1 MNKELIYPERE
12 ALLQMPASVNGWI
25 VLRDYAYHF
34 GDLEI
39 FQKIITDYLSD
50 CPLFELDQLLKI
62 ARIFLNEDE
71 FQLLIAFLFKQC
83 HLICTHRRY
92 T

>member
-1 MNKELIYPERE
+1 MNKELSYPERE

-39 FQKIITDYLSD
+39 FRKIITDYLSD
-50 CPLFELDQLLKI
+50 CPLFELDRLLKI

-71 FQLLIAFLFKQC
+71 LQLLIAFLFKQC
-83 HLICTHRRY
+83 HLIYTHRRY

>member
-1 MNKELIYPERE
+1 MNKELIYPKRE
-12 ALLQMPASVNGWI
+12 ALLQMLASVNGWI
-25 VLRDYAYHF
+25 GLRDYAYHF

-39 FQKIITDYLSD
+39 FRKIITDYLTE
-50 CPLFELDQLLKI
+50 CLLFELDQLLEN
-62 ARIFLNEDE
+62 ARIFLSENE

-83 HLICTHRRY
+83 HLICTHSRY

>member
-1 MNKELIYPERE
+1 MNKRLIYPERE

-39 FQKIITDYLSD
+39 FRKIITDYLSE

-71 FQLLIAFLFKQC
+71 IQLLIAFLFKQC
-83 HLICTHRRY
+83 HQICTPRRY

>member
-1 MNKELIYPERE
+1 MNKGLIYPERE

-39 FQKIITDYLSD
+39 FRKKY
-50 CPLFELDQLLKI
+50 QLI
-62 ARIFLNEDE
+62 N
-71 FQLLIAFLFKQC
+71 FQRFPML
-83 HLICTHRRY
+83 
-92 T
+92 

>member
-1 MNKELIYPERE
+1 MNKELIYPGRE
-12 ALLQMPASVNGWI
+12 ALLQMQASVNGWI

-34 GDLEI
+34 GDSEI
-39 FQKIITDYLSD
+39 FRKIITDYLSD